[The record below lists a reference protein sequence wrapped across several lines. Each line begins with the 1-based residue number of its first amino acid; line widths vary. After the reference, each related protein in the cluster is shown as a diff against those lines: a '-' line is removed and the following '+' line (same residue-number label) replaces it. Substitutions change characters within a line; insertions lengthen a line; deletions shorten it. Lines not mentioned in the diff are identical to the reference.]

1 MLAKIYPEPAF
12 ENLFRLNRTV
22 EISCLSDSAAPA
34 LYLRAMDQDGG
45 NRTEIG
51 ELGEFG
57 LIDRI
62 ASQFQQEHAAVV
74 RGIGDDAA
82 VLQTG
87 GDQYL
92 LWSTDTLAEGI
103 HFDLA
108 YMPLRHLG
116 FKAVASNVSDICAMN
131 GKATA
136 ITVGLGLSNRFSV
149 EAVDEL
155 YSGIRL
161 ACERYGIALVGGDT
175 TASPK
180 GLVIHIG
187 IVGQVAPERIAYR
200 SGAKPGD
207 ILCVSGDLGAAYLG
221 LQILEREKRIFLQ
234 HPDMQPDLSK
244 FPYLIERQLKPE
256 ARVKTVEALEK
267 AGVVPSS
274 MIDIS
279 DGLSSEVFHLHRH
292 SGVDFSIFEEKLP
305 LDQSTYDQALAFNL
319 DPGTC
324 ALNGGEDYE
333 LLFTVRQEDWEKVVD
348 LEGITAIGYA
358 TEAGMGM
365 HYISKAGNV
374 HPLMALGW
382 QHGRSQD

>member
-1 MLAKIYPEPAF
+1 
-12 ENLFRLNRTV
+12 
-22 EISCLSDSAAPA
+22 
-34 LYLRAMDQDGG
+34 MDQDSGK
-45 NRTEIG
+45 RTEIG

-62 ASQFQQEHAAVV
+62 AGQFQQANPSVV

-82 VLQTG
+82 VLQNG
-87 GDQYL
+87 AENYL

-116 FKAVASNVSDICAMN
+116 FKAVAVNVSDICAMN

-161 ACERYGIALVGGDT
+161 ACERYGVALVGGDT

-187 IVGQVAPERIAYR
+187 VVGQVAPERITYR
-200 SGAKPGD
+200 SGARPGD
-207 ILCVSGDLGAAYLG
+207 ILCVSGDLGAAFLG

-234 HPDMQPDLSK
+234 HPDMQPDLSQ

-256 ARVKTVEALEK
+256 ARTLVVETLEK
-267 AGVVPSS
+267 AGVVPSA

-279 DGLSSEVFHLHRH
+279 DGLSSEIFHLHRH

-305 LDQSTYDQALAFNL
+305 LDPGTYEQAVAFNL
-319 DPGTC
+319 DAGTC

-333 LLFTVRQEDWEKVVD
+333 LLFTVRQEDWEKVAGLD
-348 LEGITAIGYA
+348 GITAIGYA

-365 HYISKAGNV
+365 QYMSKAGNV
-374 HPLMALGW
+374 HNLQALGW
-382 QHGRSQD
+382 QHRSAPEA